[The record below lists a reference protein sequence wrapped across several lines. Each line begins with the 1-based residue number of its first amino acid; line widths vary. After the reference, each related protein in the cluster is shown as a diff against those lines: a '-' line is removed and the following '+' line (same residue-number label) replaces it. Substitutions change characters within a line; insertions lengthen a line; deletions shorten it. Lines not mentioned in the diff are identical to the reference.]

1 MRSKPNE
8 ELMNNRPFYTSDS
21 NKVFSSM
28 QHLLVS
34 KTARTVFAPASK
46 KMDQF
51 GRGLPGADLPLRT
64 IDSSDNAQSTLALNF
79 KLRNIVFVRWD
90 FEEFSVKLEHCP
102 QGCEIQ
108 LYYPEAE
115 NISPL
120 LREIF
125 LESRNGHLL
134 PEFSNWGDYRLVC
147 PELELQLQRGE
158 ASLLS
163 PLSNLGSVF
172 ADTTDIHGDEIEV
185 FAARFYSQTDSVD
198 ALLIEA
204 IEDEKSGTANSLM
217 HYGSYE
223 PYSSFEIISSTSIR
237 IDEIPSLL
245 IENENLVSL
254 RFWQNK
260 SFYSIDHEGVW
271 VFNGSY

>member
-1 MRSKPNE
+1 MKIHMQN
-8 ELMNNRPFYTSDS
+8 LLFYASDPS
-21 NKVFSSM
+21 KVFSSM

-34 KTARTVFAPASK
+34 KTVRTVFVPASK

-51 GRGLPGADLPLRT
+51 GRSLLGADLPLRT

-90 FEEFSVKLEHCP
+90 FEDFSVKLEHCP

-115 NISPL
+115 NISPV

-134 PEFSNWGDYRLVC
+134 PKFSNWGDYRLVY
-147 PELELQLQRGE
+147 PELEVQLQQGDV
-158 ASLLS
+158 SLLS
-163 PLSNLGSVF
+163 PLSNLRSVF
-172 ADTTDIHGDEIEV
+172 ADVSDIYGDEMEV
-185 FAARFYSQTDSVD
+185 FADGFYSQTHSVD

-204 IEDEKSGTANSLM
+204 IEDEESGAANSLM

-237 IDEIPSLL
+237 IDEIPDLL

-260 SFYSIDHEGVW
+260 SFYSIDHDGVW